1 MESFEQLLDQIDGF
15 IRKYYKN
22 QLLRGVLLFVS
33 FFLFTFLFTTLFE
46 FAIRFNTVV
55 RAVLFFGE
63 NLVIV

>member
-33 FFLFTFLFTTLFE
+33 FFCLHFFLQLYL
-46 FAIRFNTVV
+46 NLQY
-55 RAVLFFGE
+55 VLTR
-63 NLVIV
+63 